1 MTRVVFQPVTVTIG
15 RRYTLGRFVL
25 DLFLTVITHGLWL
38 LWLLFKYLRA
48 ERLMAG
54 RHRYYGKWHFLYHA
68 LMTTLTG
75 GAWLLLP
82 SQRREKALP

>member
-38 LWLLFKYLRA
+38 LWLLFKYLR
-48 ERLMAG
+48 RNV
-54 RHRYYGKWHFLYHA
+54 
-68 LMTTLTG
+68 
-75 GAWLLLP
+75 
-82 SQRREKALP
+82 